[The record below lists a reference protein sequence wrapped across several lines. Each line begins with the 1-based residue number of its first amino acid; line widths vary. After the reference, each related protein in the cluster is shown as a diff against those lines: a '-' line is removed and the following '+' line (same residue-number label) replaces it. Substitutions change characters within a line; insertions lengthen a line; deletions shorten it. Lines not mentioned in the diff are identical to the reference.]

1 MSQYA
6 DILDLG
12 LIEVD
17 SERRITVFNSWIR
30 NVSRVTDD
38 PMGRSLE
45 EVFGCEVES
54 YLVKAIGLALKSG
67 MATRLSQALH
77 PYPLPLRK
85 GSNPDGDRLYQAIDV
100 IPFKGNDLTRHCL
113 IQVRDVSE
121 MVKRESLLR
130 SQAIQLAADLRKLE
144 ESQAALKQR
153 TEEAEAAN
161 EARNDF
167 LSVVT
172 HELRSPLHTI
182 LGYAELIRPALP
194 AGLPQ
199 DRLATL
205 ENSGCHLIRI
215 IDDIL
220 EFSRGTKGMAS
231 FNPVPVSLGKLI
243 DRLESHGVLLAKARR
258 NRFSVVRTGTLPD
271 WVAADEQ
278 RLFQVVGNLI
288 DNACKYTQRGDIVLT
303 VSGSS
308 GSSENQVVL
317 SFSVEDTGPG
327 IEPEALDKIFDPFW
341 RLKKDQYQP
350 GLGLGLSI
358 ARQIAHQM
366 GGDIQASNRRGSGAC
381 FTVRIPLQ
389 IAVENHAIDPPAE
402 VSTPA
407 GDPAH
412 ACSILI
418 VDDTAEHREL
428 LAEMISQAGFE
439 VIKASSGHEAYELW
453 GKVCGDI
460 DVVLV
465 DQFMLDGDG
474 WDLLKDVRSA
484 GLKPAQKVVL
494 LSASEQRSP
503 RDFPAGYRFDAVL
516 KKPVSQA
523 ILMQTLNDLFPR
535 LDRPDT
541 PGMANVATE
550 PACHVLLASLPEESA
565 RHLLELLEGGR
576 ISAIE
581 EYAQQLAGERPELN
595 TICNEIGRLC
605 AMVDLDGIRCLLE
618 PAQA

>member
-12 LIEVD
+12 LIEINPD
-17 SERRITVFNSWIR
+17 RRIAVFNTWMR
-30 NVSRVTDD
+30 TVSRLAVEPAGKT
-38 PMGRSLE
+38 LE
-45 EVFGCEVES
+45 QVFGGEVES
-54 YLVKAIGLALKSG
+54 YLINAIDRALKSG

-85 GSNPDGDRLYQAIDV
+85 GANPDGDRLYQAIDV
-100 IPFKGNDLTRHCL
+100 IPFEGNDSTRHCL

-144 ESQAALKQR
+144 ESQTALKQR

-161 EARNDF
+161 EARNKF

-182 LGYAELIRPALP
+182 LGYAELIRSALP

-205 ENSGCHLIRI
+205 ESSGRHLIRI

-220 EFSRGTKGMAS
+220 EFSRGTKGMVS

-258 NRFSVVRTGTLPD
+258 NRFSIVRADGLPD
-271 WVAADEQ
+271 SVDADEQ

-303 VSGSS
+303 VSESPGSS
-308 GSSENQVVL
+308 ANQVVL
-317 SFSVEDTGPG
+317 SFAVEDTGPG

-358 ARQIAHQM
+358 ARQIAWQM
-366 GGDIQASNRRGSGAC
+366 GGDIQVSNRRGSGAC
-381 FTVRIPLQ
+381 FTARIPLQ
-389 IAVENHAIDPPAE
+389 IAVEDHAIEPPSE
-402 VSTPA
+402 VSKPA

-428 LAEMISQAGFE
+428 LAEMITQAGCE

-453 GKVCGDI
+453 GKLRGDI

-484 GLKPAQKVVL
+484 GIKPAQKVVL
-494 LSASEQRSP
+494 VSASDIRP
-503 RDFPAGYRFDAVL
+503 PNDFPAGYHFDAVL
-516 KKPVSQA
+516 KKPVSRT
-523 ILMQTLNDLFPR
+523 ILMQTLIDLSPR
-535 LDRPDT
+535 PDRPET
-541 PGMANVATE
+541 PSMANAEVDPGGTSM
-550 PACHVLLASLPEESA
+550 VTSLSEESA

-581 EYAQQLAGERPELN
+581 EYALQLADEHPELN
-595 TICNEIGRLC
+595 TTCNEIGRLC

>member
-6 DILDLG
+6 DILNLG
-12 LIEVD
+12 LIEID
-17 SERRITVFNSWIR
+17 SERKVIVFNSWMRTICR
-30 NVSRVTDD
+30 LTGD
-38 PMGRSLE
+38 PVGKTLE
-45 EVFGCEVES
+45 ELFCGEVEP
-54 YLVKAIGLALKSG
+54 YLINAVNLALKSG

-77 PYPLPLRK
+77 PYPLPLTK
-85 GSNPDGDRLYQAIDV
+85 GSKPDKDRLYQAIDV
-100 IPFKGNDLTRHCL
+100 IPFKGTYSTYHCL

-121 MVKRESLLR
+121 MVKRETLLR
-130 SQAIQLAADLRKLE
+130 SQAILLAADLRKLE
-144 ESQAALKQR
+144 ESQTALRQR

-161 EARNDF
+161 EARNNF

-205 ENSGCHLIRI
+205 ESSGRHLIRI

-220 EFSRGTKGMAS
+220 EFSRGAKGMAS
-231 FNPVPVSLGKLI
+231 SNPAPISLGNLV
-243 DRLESHGVLLAKARR
+243 DRFEAHGGVLGKARR
-258 NRFSVVRTGTLPD
+258 NRFSVVRAGVLPD
-271 WVAADEQ
+271 WIEADEQ
-278 RLFQVVGNLI
+278 RLFQVVSNLI

-303 VSGSS
+303 VSGSP
-308 GSSENQVVL
+308 GSSESQIFL
-317 SFSVEDTGPG
+317 SFAVEDTGPG

-358 ARQIAHQM
+358 ARQITQQM
-366 GGDIQASNRRGSGAC
+366 GGDIQVSNRQSAGAC

-389 IAVENHAIDPPAE
+389 IAAINQTIDQHVKA
-402 VSTPA
+402 STPSC
-407 GDPAH
+407 GPAYVH
-412 ACSILI
+412 SILI
-418 VDDTAEHREL
+418 VDDTADHREL

-439 VIKASSGHEAYELW
+439 VLKAASGYEAYELW
-453 GKVCGDI
+453 GKVRGEI

-474 WDLLKDVRSA
+474 WDLLKDIRST

-494 LSASEQRSP
+494 VSASDIRP
-503 RDFPAGYRFDAVL
+503 PKDFPMGYHFDAML
-516 KKPVSQA
+516 KKPVSQTV
-523 ILMQTLNDLFPR
+523 LMHTLANLFALPDYPDAPDLAS
-535 LDRPDT
+535 T
-541 PGMANVATE
+541 PADSVREVMI
-550 PACHVLLASLPEESA
+550 ASLPVESA
-565 RHLLELLEGGR
+565 RHLLELLGDGR

-581 EYAQQLAGERPELN
+581 EYALQLAAEHPELIA
-595 TICNEIGRLC
+595 ICNEIGRLC
-605 AMVDLDGIRCLLE
+605 ALVDLDGIRDLLE
-618 PAQA
+618 PANG